1 MKFTRLASAVILCTA
16 SLPILAASYT
26 VTELATDTL
35 GQNQYGVSID
45 NTGTILTVVENIY
58 NAPVDLSTIDFESAE
73 IIAGLTD
80 IESAMNGQYNL
91 ADYTFLVNRA
101 VSGSSNF
108 SFITQQI
115 GRLQAYKTD
124 GSANNFEFINAFD
137 TETQALD
144 GFSHSM
150 ETTPRDSAAG
160 THIVGNTVGPFRPI
174 DYVNED
180 GLNIHYILSDFD
192 RRAFVQVGENVTPLL
207 PIDTTLGGTSQV
219 NSINANYV
227 VAGSGSI
234 AASSEL
240 LTAEAACV
248 DETTR
253 GDQPIEACNRN
264 IILATS
270 GGNRTR
276 RTGLWLQRAHVWSL
290 DVEGTVVNTTSYG
303 TLIKDG
309 EPDSQ
314 GSSQA
319 LDVNNNGVS
328 VGVASIKTADGTI
341 VTTAAALFLQSG
353 EVVQILED
361 ENLLPNSAIAI
372 NDSGYIV
379 GLRSQSINRIARNKM
394 FIYNMNDSN
403 VTFPTDFFDSSST
416 IPRAVNNNN
425 LVVGS
430 ADVEATNAVSRK
442 TAAFI
447 YDIEADTFTN
457 LNTLIRCDSPFD
469 LIEGKSIN
477 DNDEIIVSA
486 LTKKPSRNKR
496 GEAIKDDNGGDIM
509 IDAVVTLKLNPTGQ
523 AAAVC
528 SDEELGIEE
537 RKAASTGMFLV
548 TILAF
553 AAFFRRRLKK

>member
-1 MKFTRLASAVILCTA
+1 MKFTRLASAVIFYTA

-45 NTGTILTVVENIY
+45 NTGTILSVVENIY
-58 NAPVDLSTIDFESAE
+58 NAPIDLSTIDFDSTE

-80 IESAMNGQYNL
+80 IESARNGQYNL
-91 ADYTFLVNRA
+91 ADYTFLINRA
-101 VSGSSNF
+101 VTGSSNF
-108 SFITQQI
+108 SFVTQQI

-124 GSANNFEFINAFD
+124 GSANDFEFINAFD
-137 TETQALD
+137 IETEALD

-150 ETTPRDSAAG
+150 ETTPRDSVAG
-160 THIVGNTVGPFRPI
+160 THIVGNTVGPFRAI

-180 GLNIHYILSDFD
+180 GLQIKYILSDFD
-192 RRAFVQVGENVTPLL
+192 RRAFAQVGDNVTPLL

-234 AASSEL
+234 AATTG
-240 LTAEAACV
+240 LTVSQAACV

-264 IILATS
+264 IILVTS
-270 GGNRTR
+270 GGTRTR
-276 RTGLWLQRAHVWSL
+276 RAGLWLQRAHVWSL

-303 TLIKDG
+303 TLITDE
-309 EPDSQ
+309 EPDLQ

-319 LDVNNNGVS
+319 LDVNVNGVS
-328 VGVASIKTADGTI
+328 VGVASIKAADGTV
-341 VTTAAALFLQSG
+341 VTTAAAMFLQTG
-353 EVVQILED
+353 EVIQIIED
-361 ENLLPNSAIAI
+361 EDLLPNSAIAI
-372 NDSGYIV
+372 NDLGYII

-394 FIYNMNDSN
+394 FIYNMNDGN
-403 VTFPTDFFDSSST
+403 VSFPTDFFDSSGT

-457 LNTLIRCDSPFD
+457 LNTLISCDSPFD

-477 DNDEIIVSA
+477 DNNEIIVSA
-486 LTKKPSRNKR
+486 LTKKPARDKR
-496 GEAIKDDNGGDIM
+496 GGTIKDDNGDDVM

-537 RKAASTGMFLV
+537 RQAASTGMVLF

-553 AAFFRRRLKK
+553 ATFLRRRLRK